1 MTEVVD
7 STVFQQY
14 STTFIPDEDGDWE
27 IGLNIAG
34 RGNLFIDNELI
45 IELSIDPPQGES
57 FFGLGTI
64 DVRKV
69 LHGLK
74 AGQKY
79 NIEIR
84 LSNKEFIA
92 RGAPFSTRGG
102 IRLGAIRKIDPEEGL
117 KDAVELAKKTDSRCL
132 RQHIFWVRC

>member
-1 MTEVVD
+1 MFT
-7 STVFQQY
+7 
-14 STTFIPDEDGDWE
+14 PDEDGDWE

-34 RGNLFIDNELI
+34 RGNLFIDDKLV
-45 IELSIDPPQGES
+45 IELSINPPQGDS
-57 FFGLGTI
+57 FFGLGTA

-74 AGQKY
+74 AGQKHS
-79 NIEIR
+79 IEIR

-102 IRLGAIRKIDPEEGL
+102 IRLGAMRQIDPEEGI
-117 KDAVELAKKTDSRCL
+117 KTAVQVAKEADRRCL
-132 RQHIFWVRC
+132 NQVH